1 MFFLTTETV
10 KTILADTTATQQ
22 EKAVALGQELKNM
35 TFEDIFSMLIEWG
48 VEIAAKI
55 AIALAIYFIGR
66 WLIGR
71 FVKVVNKICDKRGV
85 EVSLQ
90 RFFNN
95 MIKVV
100 FYICL
105 VLTIVGVLGIDTTS
119 LIAMFA
125 SASLA
130 IGMALSGTMQ
140 NFAGGVMILLLRPYR
155 IGDYVEAQG
164 QAGTIKEISLFN
176 TVITTVD
183 NKIIYVPNSTIS
195 TGIINNYSQAAT
207 RRVDWNITISYG
219 DDVEVARRVLMQL
232 MTEDKRVK
240 QDPAPVVYLT
250 SLGSDAVNISARAW
264 VDNADYWGVYFE
276 LNERIYNELPK
287 HGLHFPFPQLDIH
300 VKNDKTA

>member
-1 MFFLTTETV
+1 MYFLTTTDSLKV
-10 KTILADTTATQQ
+10 ILADTTLTAQQ
-22 EKAVALGQELKNM
+22 KTAVVAEQVKNM
-35 TFEDIFSMLIEWG
+35 TFADILSMLAEWG
-48 VEIAAKI
+48 IEIAAKV
-55 AIALAIYFIGR
+55 AIALAIYFVGR

-71 FVKVVNKICDKRGV
+71 LVKIVNKVCEKRGV
-85 EVSLQ
+85 EISLQ
-90 RFFNN
+90 QFFKN

-100 FYICL
+100 LYICL
-105 VLTIVGVLGIDTTS
+105 ALTVIGILGIDTTS

-183 NKIIYVPNSTIS
+183 NKIIYVPNSSIS

-207 RRVDWNITISYG
+207 RRVDWNVTISYG
-219 DDVEVARRVLMQL
+219 DDVEVARRVLIEM
-232 MTEDKRVK
+232 MNSDKRVM

-250 SLGSDAVNISARAW
+250 SLGNSAVNISARAW
-264 VDNADYWGVYFE
+264 VDNADYWGVYFD

-287 HGLHFPFPQLDIH
+287 HGLHFPFPQLSVH
-300 VKNDKTA
+300 VEK

>member
-71 FVKVVNKICDKRGV
+71 FVKVVNKICDKRSV

-105 VLTIVGVLGIDTTS
+105 VLTVVGVLGIDTTS

-264 VDNADYWGVYFE
+264 VDNADYWGVFFD

-287 HGLHFPFPQLDIH
+287 HGLHFPFPQLSVHIE
-300 VKNDKTA
+300 K

>member
-1 MFFLTTETV
+1 MHFLTTTDSLKV
-10 KTILADTTATQQ
+10 IMADTTMTAQ
-22 EKAVALGQELKNM
+22 EKTAVFAEQVKNM
-35 TFEDIFSMLIEWG
+35 TFSDVLALLAEWG
-48 VEIAAKI
+48 IELAAKV
-55 AIALAIYFIGR
+55 AIALAIYFVGR

-71 FVKVVNKICDKRGV
+71 LVKVVNKICEKRGV
-85 EVSLQ
+85 EISLQ
-90 RFFNN
+90 QFFKN

-100 FYICL
+100 LYICL
-105 VLTIVGVLGIDTTS
+105 ALTVIGILGIDTTS

-155 IGDYVEAQG
+155 IGDYIEAQG

-176 TVITTVD
+176 TVISTVD
-183 NKIIYVPNSTIS
+183 NKIIYVPNSSIS

-219 DDVEVARRVLMQL
+219 DDVEVARRVLMEL
-232 MTEDKRVK
+232 MSADKRIK
-240 QDPAPVVYLT
+240 QDPAPVVYLA
-250 SLGSDAVNISARAW
+250 SLGDSSVNISARAW
-264 VDNADYWGVYFE
+264 VDNADYWGVFFD

-287 HGLHFPFPQLDIH
+287 HGLHFPFPQLSVH
-300 VKNDKTA
+300 VEK

>member
-1 MFFLTTETV
+1 MYFLTATDSLKV
-10 KTILADTTATQQ
+10 ILADTTLTAQ
-22 EKAVALGQELKNM
+22 EKTAVVAEQVKNM
-35 TFEDIFSMLIEWG
+35 TFSDILSMLVDWG
-48 VEIAAKI
+48 IEIAAKV
-55 AIALAIYFIGR
+55 AIALAIYFVGR
-66 WLIGR
+66 WLINR
-71 FVKVVNKICDKRGV
+71 LIKVVNKICDKRGV
-85 EVSLQ
+85 EISLQ
-90 RFFNN
+90 QFFKN

-100 FYICL
+100 LYICL
-105 VLTIVGVLGIDTTS
+105 ALTVIGILGIDTTS

-183 NKIIYVPNSTIS
+183 NQTIYVPNSSIS

-219 DDVEVARRVLMQL
+219 DDVEVARRVLIEM
-232 MTEDKRVK
+232 MNSDKRVK

-250 SLGSDAVNISARAW
+250 SLGDSAVNISARAW
-264 VDNADYWGVYFE
+264 VDNADYWGVYFD

-287 HGLHFPFPQLDIH
+287 HGLNFPFPQLSVH
-300 VKNDKTA
+300 VEK

>member
-1 MFFLTTETV
+1 MYFLTTTDSLKV
-10 KTILADTTATQQ
+10 ILADTTLTAQ
-22 EKAVALGQELKNM
+22 EKTAVVAEQVKNM
-35 TFEDIFSMLIEWG
+35 TFSDILSMLAEWG
-48 VEIAAKI
+48 IEIAAKV
-55 AIALAIYFIGR
+55 AIALAIYFVGR

-71 FVKVVNKICDKRGV
+71 LVKIVNKVCEKRGV
-85 EVSLQ
+85 EISLQ
-90 RFFNN
+90 QFFKN

-100 FYICL
+100 LYICL
-105 VLTIVGVLGIDTTS
+105 ALTVIGILGIDTTS

-183 NKIIYVPNSTIS
+183 NKIIYVPNSSIS

-219 DDVEVARRVLMQL
+219 DDVEVARRVLIEM
-232 MTEDKRVK
+232 MNSDKRVM

-250 SLGSDAVNISARAW
+250 SLGNSAVNISARAW
-264 VDNADYWGVYFE
+264 VANADYWGVYFD

-287 HGLHFPFPQLDIH
+287 HGLHFPFPQLSVH
-300 VKNDKTA
+300 VEK

>member
-1 MFFLTTETV
+1 MLFLTTDKV

-22 EKAVALGQELKNM
+22 EKVVALGQTLKNM
-35 TFEDIFSMLIEWG
+35 TFEDILALSIEWG
-48 VEIAAKI
+48 LEIAAKI
-55 AIALAIYFIGR
+55 AIALVIYIIGR

-71 FVKVVNKICDKRGV
+71 LVKVVNKICDKRGV
-85 EVSLQ
+85 EISLQ
-90 RFFNN
+90 RFFYN

-100 FYICL
+100 LYICL
-105 VLTIVGVLGIDTTS
+105 VLTIIGVLGIDTTS

-155 IGDYVEAQG
+155 IGDYIEAQG

-207 RRVDWNITISYG
+207 RRVDWNISISYG
-219 DDVEVARRVLMQL
+219 DDGEVARLVLMQM

-264 VDNADYWGVYFE
+264 VDNADYWGVFFE
-276 LNERIYNELPK
+276 LNERIYSELPK
-287 HGLHFPFPQLDIH
+287 HGLHFPFPQLSVHIE
-300 VKNDKTA
+300 K

>member
-1 MFFLTTETV
+1 MYFLTTTDSLKV
-10 KTILADTTATQQ
+10 ILADTTLTAQQ
-22 EKAVALGQELKNM
+22 KTAVVAEQVKNM
-35 TFEDIFSMLIEWG
+35 TFSDILSMLAEWG
-48 VEIAAKI
+48 IEIAAKI
-55 AIALAIYFIGR
+55 AIALAIYFVGR

-71 FVKVVNKICDKRGV
+71 LVKIVNKVCEKRGV
-85 EVSLQ
+85 EISLQ
-90 RFFNN
+90 QFFKN
-95 MIKVV
+95 MIKTVL
-100 FYICL
+100 YICL
-105 VLTIVGVLGIDTTS
+105 ALTVIGILGIDTTS

-155 IGDYVEAQG
+155 VGDYVEAQG

-183 NKIIYVPNSTIS
+183 NQTIYVPNSSIS

-207 RRVDWNITISYG
+207 RRVDWNVTISYG
-219 DDVEVARRVLMQL
+219 DDVEVARRVLIEM
-232 MTEDKRVK
+232 MNSDKRVM

-250 SLGSDAVNISARAW
+250 SLGDSAVNISARAW
-264 VDNADYWGVYFE
+264 VANADYWGVYFD

-287 HGLHFPFPQLDIH
+287 HGLHFPFPQLSVH
-300 VKNDKTA
+300 VEK

>member
-1 MFFLTTETV
+1 MYFLTTTTTDSLKV
-10 KTILADTTATQQ
+10 ILADTTLTAQ
-22 EKAVALGQELKNM
+22 EKTAVVAEQVKNM
-35 TFEDIFSMLIEWG
+35 TFSDILSMLAEWG

-55 AIALAIYFIGR
+55 AIALAIYFVGR

-71 FVKVVNKICDKRGV
+71 LVKIVNKVCEKRGI
-85 EVSLQ
+85 EISLQ
-90 RFFNN
+90 QFFKN
-95 MIKVV
+95 MIKTVL
-100 FYICL
+100 YICL
-105 VLTIVGVLGIDTTS
+105 ALTVIGILGIDTTS

-183 NKIIYVPNSTIS
+183 NQTIYVPNSSIS

-219 DDVEVARRVLMQL
+219 DDVEVARRVLIEM
-232 MTEDKRVK
+232 MNSDKRVK

-250 SLGSDAVNISARAW
+250 SLGDSAVNISARAW
-264 VDNADYWGVYFE
+264 VANADYWGVYFD

-287 HGLHFPFPQLDIH
+287 HGLHFPFPQLSVH
-300 VKNDKTA
+300 VEK

>member
-22 EKAVALGQELKNM
+22 EKAVALGQTLKNM

-105 VLTIVGVLGIDTTS
+105 VLTVVGVLGIDTTS

-219 DDVEVARRVLMQL
+219 DDVEVARRVLLQIMSD
-232 MTEDKRVK
+232 DKRVK

-264 VDNADYWGVYFE
+264 VDNADYWGVFFE

-287 HGLHFPFPQLDIH
+287 HGLHFPFPQLSVHIE
-300 VKNDKTA
+300 K

>member
-1 MFFLTTETV
+1 MYFLTTTTDSLKV
-10 KTILADTTATQQ
+10 ILADTTLTAQ
-22 EKAVALGQELKNM
+22 EKTAVVAEQVKNM
-35 TFEDIFSMLIEWG
+35 TFSDILSMLAEWG
-48 VEIAAKI
+48 IEIAAKI
-55 AIALAIYFIGR
+55 AIALAIYFVGR

-71 FVKVVNKICDKRGV
+71 LVKVVNKVCEKRGV
-85 EVSLQ
+85 EISLQ
-90 RFFNN
+90 QFFKN
-95 MIKVV
+95 MIKTVL
-100 FYICL
+100 YICL
-105 VLTIVGVLGIDTTS
+105 ALTVIGILGIDTTS

-155 IGDYVEAQG
+155 VGDYVEAQG

-183 NKIIYVPNSTIS
+183 NQTIYVPNSSIS

-207 RRVDWNITISYG
+207 RRVDWNVTISYG
-219 DDVEVARRVLMQL
+219 DDVEVARRVLIEM
-232 MTEDKRVK
+232 MNSDKRVM

-250 SLGSDAVNISARAW
+250 SLGDSAVNISARAW
-264 VDNADYWGVYFE
+264 VANADYWGVYFD

-287 HGLHFPFPQLDIH
+287 HGLHFPFPQLSVH
-300 VKNDKTA
+300 VEK

>member
-1 MFFLTTETV
+1 MYFLTTTDSLKV
-10 KTILADTTATQQ
+10 ILADTTLTAQ
-22 EKAVALGQELKNM
+22 EKTAVVAEQVKNM
-35 TFEDIFSMLIEWG
+35 TFSDILSMLAEWG
-48 VEIAAKI
+48 IEIAAKI
-55 AIALAIYFIGR
+55 AIALAIYFVGR

-71 FVKVVNKICDKRGV
+71 LVKVVNKVCEKRGV
-85 EVSLQ
+85 EISLQ
-90 RFFNN
+90 QFFKNV
-95 MIKVV
+95 IKTVL
-100 FYICL
+100 YICL
-105 VLTIVGVLGIDTTS
+105 ALTVIGILGIDTTS

-183 NKIIYVPNSTIS
+183 NQTIYVPNSSIS

-207 RRVDWNITISYG
+207 RRVDWNVTISYG
-219 DDVEVARRVLMQL
+219 DDVEVARRVLIEM
-232 MTEDKRVK
+232 MNSDKRVM

-250 SLGSDAVNISARAW
+250 SLGDSAVNISARAW
-264 VDNADYWGVYFE
+264 VANADYWGVYFD

-287 HGLHFPFPQLDIH
+287 HGLHFPFPQLSVH
-300 VKNDKTA
+300 VEK

>member
-1 MFFLTTETV
+1 MYFLTTTDSLKV
-10 KTILADTTATQQ
+10 ILADSTLTAQ
-22 EKAVALGQELKNM
+22 EKTAVVAEQVKNM
-35 TFEDIFSMLIEWG
+35 TFSDILSMLVDWG
-48 VEIAAKI
+48 IEIAAKV
-55 AIALAIYFIGR
+55 AIALAIYFVGR

-71 FVKVVNKICDKRGV
+71 LVKIVNKVCEKRGV
-85 EVSLQ
+85 EISLQ
-90 RFFNN
+90 QFFKN

-100 FYICL
+100 LYICL
-105 VLTIVGVLGIDTTS
+105 ALTVIGILGIDTTS

-183 NKIIYVPNSTIS
+183 NQTIYVPNSSIS

-219 DDVEVARRVLMQL
+219 DDVEVARRVLIEM
-232 MTEDKRVK
+232 MNSDKRVK

-250 SLGSDAVNISARAW
+250 SLGDSAVNISARAW
-264 VDNADYWGVYFE
+264 VDNADYWGVYFD

-287 HGLHFPFPQLDIH
+287 HGLHFPFPQLSVH
-300 VKNDKTA
+300 VEK

>member
-1 MFFLTTETV
+1 MYFLTTTDSLKV
-10 KTILADTTATQQ
+10 ILADTTLTAQQ
-22 EKAVALGQELKNM
+22 KTAVVAEQVKNM
-35 TFEDIFSMLIEWG
+35 TFSDILSMLAEWG
-48 VEIAAKI
+48 IEIAAKI
-55 AIALAIYFIGR
+55 AIALAIYFVGR

-71 FVKVVNKICDKRGV
+71 LVKIVNKVCEKRGV
-85 EVSLQ
+85 EISLQ
-90 RFFNN
+90 QFFKN
-95 MIKVV
+95 MIKTVL
-100 FYICL
+100 YICL
-105 VLTIVGVLGIDTTS
+105 ALTVIGILGIDTTS

-219 DDVEVARRVLMQL
+219 DDVEVARRVLIEM
-232 MTEDKRVK
+232 MNSDKRVK

-250 SLGSDAVNISARAW
+250 SLGNSAVNISARAW
-264 VDNADYWGVYFE
+264 VANADYWGVYFD

-287 HGLHFPFPQLDIH
+287 HGLHFPFPQLSVH
-300 VKNDKTA
+300 VEK